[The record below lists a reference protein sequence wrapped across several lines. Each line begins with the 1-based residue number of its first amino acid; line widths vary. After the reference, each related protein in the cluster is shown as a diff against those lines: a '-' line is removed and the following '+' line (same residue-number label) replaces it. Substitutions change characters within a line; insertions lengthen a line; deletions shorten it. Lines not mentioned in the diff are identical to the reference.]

1 MSGAPEQ
8 IVESLDLKG
17 EVCPYTFVKTKL
29 ALEELQSGQAL
40 RVIVDNP
47 GSAANVPRSLRSDGH
62 VVIDVTKLNDTDWA
76 IIVKKA

>member
-1 MSGAPEQ
+1 MDEAFEQ
-8 IVESLDLKG
+8 VVEFLDLKG

-29 ALEELQSGQAL
+29 ALEELQSGQVL

-62 VVIDVTKLNDTDWA
+62 VVVDVTELNDTDWA
-76 IIVKKA
+76 ITVKKA